1 MRYGLRMKLWRM
13 VGLGARYLLIGAA
26 LVYAVDWS
34 VFELRGPAMSTVTV
48 QQFLK
53 TPLKGN
59 KLEYDY
65 LGQADASCSQTLF
78 PQYAASTWNP
88 PCWWLARHKT
98 QWESVQL
105 ELPGRVAES
114 TAVLLS
120 PPWSASE

>member
-1 MRYGLRMKLWRM
+1 MRMIRLA
-13 VGLGARYLLIGAA
+13 ARAALFLLIG
-26 LVYAVDWS
+26 LVLAYAIDWI
-34 VFELRGPAMSTVTV
+34 VFGLRLSRGNAMGTVTV

-88 PCWWLARHKT
+88 PCWWLQRHKT
-98 QWESVQL
+98 RWESVQL
-105 ELPGRVAES
+105 KFPV
-114 TAVLLS
+114 TAGSPS
-120 PPWSASE
+120 PPWPASQ

>member
-1 MRYGLRMKLWRM
+1 MRMIRLT
-13 VGLGARYLLIGAA
+13 ARAALFLLIGLA
-26 LVYAVDWS
+26 LAYAIDWI
-34 VFELRGPAMSTVTV
+34 VFGLRLSRGNAMGTVTV

-78 PQYAASTWNP
+78 PQYAAATWNP
-88 PCWWLARHKT
+88 PCWWLQRHKT
-98 QWESVQL
+98 RWESVQL
-105 ELPGRVAES
+105 KVPVI
-114 TAVLLS
+114 AVSSS

>member
-1 MRYGLRMKLWRM
+1 MRLMRVAGRAAL
-13 VGLGARYLLIGAA
+13 YLLIGLA
-26 LVYAVDWS
+26 LAYAIDWI
-34 VFELRGPAMSTVTV
+34 VFGLRLSRGTAMGTVTV

-65 LGQADASCSQTLF
+65 LGSADDTCSQTLF

-105 ELPGRVAES
+105 MLPS
-114 TAVLLS
+114 TAVWPS
-120 PPWSASE
+120 PPWPASQ

>member
-1 MRYGLRMKLWRM
+1 MRMIR
-13 VGLGARYLLIGAA
+13 VVARAALFLLIGLAMA
-26 LVYAVDWS
+26 YAIDWI
-34 VFELRGPAMSTVTV
+34 VFGLRLSHGNAMGTVKV

-65 LGQADASCSQTLF
+65 LGSADASCSQTLF

-120 PPWSASE
+120 PP